1 MGHLKIKKESV
12 NYTTMANKRL
22 ENAKRLETISKMTD
36 VSLLGGRI
44 SEDEHKLVKSKLK
57 ELELDNAFKAM
68 ADYCN

>member
-1 MGHLKIKKESV
+1 
-12 NYTTMANKRL
+12 MANKRL

-36 VSLLGGRI
+36 VSLLGRSI
-44 SEDEHKLVKSKLK
+44 SEDEHKLVKSKLR

>member
-1 MGHLKIKKESV
+1 ME
-12 NYTTMANKRL
+12 NKRL
-22 ENAKRLETISKMTD
+22 ENAKRLEAISKMTD

-44 SEDEHKLVKSKLK
+44 SEDEHEFVKSKLR